1 MTHAEEKTKAAL
13 DALGKLVK
21 CINETIPM
29 MLEDTQEWRKF
40 IENNLQIFPK
50 LSESMKI
57 EMANIPERL
66 RQLEGLCVK
75 AEEHVTQARTIGII
89 PADIAEKSL
98 KKVRKHRDDVLEEF
112 KRITLM
118 LPAGGTA

>member
-21 CINETIPM
+21 CIDETIPM

-50 LSESMKI
+50 LSESM
-57 EMANIPERL
+57 NNSR
-66 RQLEGLCVK
+66 RHSG
-75 AEEHVTQARTIGII
+75 EEL
-89 PADIAEKSL
+89 EKSTQTS
-98 KKVRKHRDDVLEEF
+98 R
-112 KRITLM
+112 
-118 LPAGGTA
+118 